1 MDVIRVVDVPGGTS
15 ADEAQRLMNV
25 PCVENLY
32 MLVQVLPLAD
42 GTTRAFY
49 RLLRKSHHSDSPNR
63 RGVSNL
69 DGKDEVAREIIRD
82 HGKTLSIPALIR
94 KLADNG
100 IKRGK
105 TWVAE
110 NRVTLCGK
118 KPAYRTR

>member
-105 TWVAE
+105 TWIAE
-110 NRVTLCGK
+110 NRVALCGK